1 MRPST
6 SSRKQRVTLLTFIE
20 VLFPVP
26 LRFQDCPK
34 DSEHFYMDM
43 LGTWGCT
50 LRAMDSAHNV
60 S

>member
-1 MRPST
+1 M
-6 SSRKQRVTLLTFIE
+6 TLLTFIE
-20 VLFPVP
+20 VLSPVP

-43 LGTWGCT
+43 LGIWDCI
-50 LRAMDSAHNV
+50 LRVMDSAHNA